1 MSTGTRVTGLRQV
14 LRDLAQLG
22 LEVDDF
28 KETFGKISAR
38 GASIAAGLVN
48 SSSGRLA
55 GTVRGN
61 RAKNKSVVSAGR
73 SSVRY
78 AGPQNYGW
86 PRRNIK
92 PQRFMQKAD
101 EQLQPE
107 IVPML
112 EAELNDK
119 IRKHGLS

>member
-14 LRDLAQLG
+14 LRDLSQLG
-22 LEVDDF
+22 LDVDDF
-28 KETFGKISAR
+28 KDTFSKISTK
-38 GASIAAGLVN
+38 GANLAAGFVN
-48 SSSGRLA
+48 SKSGVLA
-55 GTVRGN
+55 GTLRGN
-61 RAKNKSVVSAGR
+61 RSKNKSVVSAGR

-86 PRRNIK
+86 PVRNIK

>member
-1 MSTGTRVTGLRQV
+1 MPTGTRVTGLRQV
-14 LRDLAQLG
+14 LRDLSQLG
-22 LEVDDF
+22 LDVDDF

-48 SSSGRLA
+48 SRTGRLA

-73 SSVRY
+73 SAVRY

-86 PRRNIK
+86 PRRNIA